1 MWRKWGSLESAAKT
15 ADEKSG
21 QDVNEY
27 QSNNDIVFV
36 YQLNLIIELLKTFS
50 TMDGL
55 LKQLQ
60 FQSFKSDKIKER
72 NKVGIAEIVWCTVY
86 MR

>member
-60 FQSFKSDKIKER
+60 FQSFKSDKIEER

>member
-1 MWRKWGSLESAAKT
+1 MWRKWGSLESVAKT

-21 QDVNEY
+21 QDVNEF
-27 QSNNDIVFV
+27 QLNNDIVFV

>member
-1 MWRKWGSLESAAKT
+1 M
-15 ADEKSG
+15 
-21 QDVNEY
+21 
-27 QSNNDIVFV
+27 
-36 YQLNLIIELLKTFS
+36 IIELLKTFS